1 VNETE
6 FVIEPGKQD
15 IVIRRTFDAP
25 REVVFKA
32 ITDPSLIPNWWGP
45 SRYTTDV
52 DVMEVRP
59 GGRWRF
65 INRTADGTE
74 FGFHGVYHDVVAP
87 ERVTQTFEFE
97 GAPGHVTLDT
107 ATLEEV
113 DGKTTMVSTSV
124 FQSAEDRDA
133 MVSSGMEGGARETYD
148 RLAEVIESLRVA
160 A

>member
-1 VNETE
+1 MGQTE
-6 FVIEPGKQD
+6 FVIEPGRQD

-45 SRYTTDV
+45 SRYATDV

-65 INRTADGTE
+65 INRTDDGME
-74 FGFHGVYHDVVAP
+74 FGFHGVYHDVIAP

-113 DGKTTMVSTSV
+113 DGKTVFISTSV
-124 FQSAEDRDA
+124 FQSVQDRDA
-133 MVSSGMEGGARETYD
+133 MVSSGMESGARETYD
-148 RLAEVIESLRVA
+148 RLAKVIESLRVA

>member
-1 VNETE
+1 MRQTE
-6 FVIEPGKQD
+6 FVIEPGRQD

-45 SRYTTDV
+45 RKYATDV

-65 INRTADGTE
+65 INRTDDGTE

-97 GAPGHVTLDT
+97 GVPGHVSLDT
-107 ATLEEV
+107 ATLEEA
-113 DGKTTMVSTSV
+113 DGKTTMVATSV
-124 FQSAEDRDA
+124 FQSVEDRDG
-133 MVSSGMEGGARETYD
+133 MVASGMEGGARETYD